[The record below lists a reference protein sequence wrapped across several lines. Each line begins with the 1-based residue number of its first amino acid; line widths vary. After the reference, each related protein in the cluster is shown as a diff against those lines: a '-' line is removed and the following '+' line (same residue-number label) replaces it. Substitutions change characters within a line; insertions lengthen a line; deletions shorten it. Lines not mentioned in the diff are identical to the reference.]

1 MLADLKDRVIL
12 VTGGTGSLGRG
23 VLAELRAA
31 NATVIS
37 TAHRPTVEP
46 IEGVEIEVADLMD
59 PETAVPLVERI
70 IARHE
75 RIDGL
80 VCLVGGFTGGT
91 FIQTDHQTWREMV
104 ELNLNTAVIA
114 ARAIVPGMTER
125 GYGRIV
131 TVGSR
136 PAIDPTP
143 NTAAYSAAKAA
154 VVAMT
159 RSLGRELR
167 GTGVTANCILPST
180 IDTPQNR
187 ESMPR
192 SDPSR
197 WVKPEE
203 IGRIVAFL
211 CSESAGV
218 IRGAAIPVYGDA

>member
-1 MLADLKDRVIL
+1 MLIDLRDRVIL
-12 VTGGTGSLGRG
+12 VTGGTGGLGRG

-31 NATVIS
+31 NATVVS
-37 TAHRPTVEP
+37 TAHRPTSPPV
-46 IEGVEIEVADLMD
+46 EGVEIEVADLLD
-59 PETAVPLVERI
+59 PDAAGPLVERI

-91 FIQTDHQTWREMV
+91 FIQTDHQTWHEMV

-114 ARAIVPGMTER
+114 ARAVLPGMTER

-167 GTGVTANCILPST
+167 GAGVTANCVLPST

-192 SDPSR
+192 ADPSR
-197 WVKPEE
+197 WVTPEQ
-203 IGRIVAFL
+203 IGRVVTFL
-211 CSESAGV
+211 VSEAAGV
-218 IRGAAIPVYGDA
+218 IRGAAIPVYGDV

>member
-1 MLADLKDRVIL
+1 MLADLHDRVIL

-23 VLAELRAA
+23 VLAELRAV

-37 TAHRPTVEP
+37 TAHRPAVEP
-46 IEGVEIEVADLMD
+46 IEGVEIEVADLLD
-59 PETAVPLVERI
+59 PDTAVPLVERI

-104 ELNLNTAVIA
+104 ELNLNTAVVA
-114 ARAIVPGMTER
+114 ARAVLPGMTER

-192 SDPSR
+192 ADPSR

-211 CSESAGV
+211 CSEAAGV
-218 IRGAAIPVYGDA
+218 IRGAAIPVYGDV

>member
-1 MLADLKDRVIL
+1 LTDLNDRVIL

-23 VLAELRAA
+23 VLAALRDAG
-31 NATVIS
+31 ATVIS
-37 TAHRPTVEP
+37 TAHRPVAES
-46 IEGVEIEVADLMD
+46 IDGVEIEVADLMEPD
-59 PETAVPLVERI
+59 QVDPLVERI

-80 VCLVGGFTGGT
+80 VCLVGGFRGGT
-91 FIQTDHQTWREMV
+91 FIQTDNQTWREMV

-114 ARAIVPGMTER
+114 ARAVVPGMTER

-131 TVGSR
+131 TVGSK

-203 IGRIVAFL
+203 VGRIVAFL
-211 CSESAGV
+211 CSEAAGV
-218 IRGAAIPVYGDA
+218 IRGAAIPVYGDV

>member
-1 MLADLKDRVIL
+1 MLTDLEDRVIL

-23 VLAELRAA
+23 VLAELLSA
-31 NATVIS
+31 NVTVIS
-37 TAHRPTVEP
+37 TAHRPPAVP
-46 IEGVEIEVADLMD
+46 IDGVEIEVADLMD
-59 PETAVPLVERI
+59 PDAAVPLVERI

-104 ELNLNTAVIA
+104 ELNLNTAVVA
-114 ARAIVPGMTER
+114 ARAVLPGMTER

-180 IDTPQNR
+180 INTPQNR

-192 SDPSR
+192 ADPSR

-211 CSESAGV
+211 CSEAAGV